1 MEEIMEIQA
10 KSLTFEEKLNAADD
24 NIKAIYNEMCEALV
38 DKRVKNRVTKTSH
51 NFTIKKVPIVKIRV
65 MKKGLQMYFALD
77 PNAEEYAKVPHKD
90 ASDKKTY
97 ARTPFVFKVASNLSV
112 KRAKALIADVLK

>member
-1 MEEIMEIQA
+1 MEIQA

-24 NIKAIYNEMCEALV
+24 NIKAIYDEMCEALV
-38 DKRVKNRVTKTSH
+38 DKRVKSRITKTSI
-51 NFTIKKVPIVKIRV
+51 NFSVKKVPLVKIRV

-77 PNAEEYAKVPHKD
+77 PNDEKYAKTPHKD

-97 ARTPFVFKVASNLSV
+97 VRTPFVFKVASPLSV
-112 KRAKALIADVLK
+112 KRAKVLIADVLATLD